1 MPPEE
6 HFQEAIP
13 SDRMNQLTE
22 HAKDERQGK
31 HADHDRHK
39 GWPFQRKERTPV
51 CLGEPDMLMPHE
63 RDYLLYVMEDH
74 RAHKVK
80 AGIPQRAID

>member
-13 SDRMNQLTE
+13 SDRMDQLTE

-39 GWPFQRKERTPV
+39 GRFFYREERLTV
-51 CLGEPDMLMPHE
+51 CFGESDMLMAYE
-63 RDYLLYVMEDH
+63 RNDLLYVMEDH
-74 RAHKVK
+74 RGYK
-80 AGIPQRAID
+80 

>member
-1 MPPEE
+1 MPSEE

-13 SDRMNQLTE
+13 SDRVDQLTE

-39 GWPFQRKERTPV
+39 GRLFQRKERLTV
-51 CLGEPDMLMPHE
+51 WFGESDMPMTYE
-63 RDYLLYVMEDH
+63 RDYLFCVMEDH
-74 RAHKVK
+74 RGHKVK
-80 AGIPQRAID
+80 AGIPQRAVN